1 MKPSFKFVYQ
11 LDAMD
16 CGPACL
22 CMIADHHGKRQS
34 LDRVRSR
41 SGLTKQGVSLY
52 GLSEA
57 AESMGFRTT
66 ALRLSMEKVREI
78 PLPCILHWNQ
88 RHFVVLHEVCRSRGG
103 FNYKVADPAK
113 GLSTLNEQE
122 FRSAWAG
129 TVEHNL
135 DNGIAM
141 ILEPTAAF
149 FEMEEESRNTPGNVR
164 FLASYI
170 APYRRFV
177 TQLFLGLAAG
187 SLLQL
192 VLPFLT
198 QSIVDNGIVG
208 NDLTFIHLIL
218 AAQLMFTLS
227 ASGLEF
233 IRGWILL
240 HLGSRM
246 NIALVSDFLS
256 KLMRLPMRYFDSKQT
271 GDLLQR
277 INDHER
283 IESFL
288 AGSSLNTLF
297 SMVNILIFGIVL
309 LCYSWQIFLVF
320 FAGSLLYVVW
330 VGFFMKERKKL
341 DVSYFEKQS
350 KNQARLIQLITG
362 MQEIKLHGCEQQKR
376 WEWERIQASL
386 FRIRIKALSLRQYQ
400 DSGAVLLN
408 QSKNLLITAMAAGFV
423 LKGDMTLGMMLSV
436 QYIIGQ
442 LNAPVDQLIQFMRSW
457 QDARLSLERLSEIN
471 SHEEEDSDSSL
482 KRSVDASLDNVQVEQ
497 VSFSYDGINTI
508 LQDIN
513 LDIPVGKQTA
523 IVGMSGSGK
532 TTLVK
537 LLLGYYPPRNGDI
550 KLNGSS
556 LAHHRLKDWRK
567 QCGVVMQ
574 DGFIFSDS
582 IAGNIAPGEETIDI
596 ERLQDAARTAN
607 IHDYIASLP
616 LSYNTRI
623 GPEGA
628 ALSQGQRQ
636 RILIARAVYKN
647 PTMLFL
653 DEATNALDANN
664 ERCIMDN
671 LQSFFQ
677 GRTVVVVAHRLSTV
691 RKADQIVVLQKG
703 QIAERGTH
711 EELIAHRGA
720 YYRLV
725 KNQLEL

>member
-1 MKPSFKFVYQ
+1 MKQPFKLIHQ

-22 CMIADHHGKRQS
+22 CMIAAHYGKRHT
-34 LDRVRSR
+34 LEEVRNHSK
-41 SGLTKQGVSLY
+41 LTRQGVSLY

-66 ALRLSMEKVREI
+66 ALRLGVDGIDEL
-78 PLPCILHWNQ
+78 PLPCLLHWNQ
-88 RHFVVLHEVCRSRGG
+88 RHFVVLYEIVRQHNRRA
-103 FNYKVADPAK
+103 YKIADPAE
-113 GLSTLNEQE
+113 GLLTLDAAE
-122 FRSAWAG
+122 FKKNWVCSM
-129 TVEHNL
+129 T
-135 DNGIAM
+135 NGM
-141 ILEPTAAF
+141 PVGVVLVVEPTAAF
-149 FEMEEESRNTPGNVR
+149 YTTEETVGKPKSAGI
-164 FLASYI
+164 LLSYI
-170 APYRRFV
+170 TPYRRFV
-177 TQLFLGLAAG
+177 LQLLLGLTAG

-192 VLPFLT
+192 ILPFLT

-208 NDLTFIHLIL
+208 NDLSFIHLVLI
-218 AAQLMFTLS
+218 AQLVFTIS

-240 HLGSRM
+240 HLGSRI

-256 KLMRLPMRYFDSKQT
+256 KLMRLPMRFFDSKQT

-283 IESFL
+283 IEAFL

-297 SMVNILIFGIVL
+297 SLTNILVFGIVL
-309 LCYSWQIFLVF
+309 LRYSWPIFLVF
-320 FAGSLLYVVW
+320 FIGSLLYVAW
-330 VGFFMKERKKL
+330 VSFFMKERKKL
-341 DVSYFEKQS
+341 DVRYFDKQS

-376 WEWERIQASL
+376 WEWERIQAGL
-386 FRIRIKALSLRQYQ
+386 YHIRIKALSLRQYQ

-423 LKGDMTLGMMLSV
+423 LKGQMTLGMMLSV

-442 LNAPVDQLIQFMRSW
+442 LNAPVEQLIQFMRSW
-457 QDARLSLERLSEIN
+457 QDARLSLERLSEIQ
-471 SHEEEDSDSSL
+471 HQEEEDRDAAL
-482 KRSVDASLDNVQVEQ
+482 KPALDALTDTIRIEQ
-497 VSFSYDGINTI
+497 MGFSYDGLTPT
-508 LQDIN
+508 LRDID
-513 LDIPVGKQTA
+513 LDIPLGKQTA
-523 IVGMSGSGK
+523 IVGMSGCGK

-537 LLLGYYPPRNGDI
+537 LLLGYYPPQTGSIR
-550 KLNGSS
+550 LNGHLLSQY
-556 LAHHRLKDWRK
+556 RLKEWRK

-574 DGFIFSDS
+574 DGFIFSDT
-582 IAGNIAPGEETIDI
+582 IAGNIAPGEEIIDV
-596 ERLQDAARTAN
+596 ERLQEAARTAN
-607 IHDYIASLP
+607 IHEYITSLP
-616 LSYNTRI
+616 LGYNTRI
-623 GPEGA
+623 GSEGSS
-628 ALSQGQRQ
+628 LSQGQRQ

-647 PTMLFL
+647 PRVLFL

-664 ERCIMDN
+664 ERCIMDK
-671 LQSFFQ
+671 LEGFFR

-691 RKADQIVVLQKG
+691 RRADQIVVIHQG
-703 QIAERGTH
+703 RIAECGTH
-711 EELIAHRGA
+711 DELIARQGA

>member
-1 MKPSFKFVYQ
+1 MKPSFILVSQ

-22 CMIADHHGKRQS
+22 CMIARHYGKRYTLEHVRNQS
-34 LDRVRSR
+34 K
-41 SGLTKQGVSLY
+41 LTRQGVSLY

-66 ALRLSMEKVREI
+66 ALRLSPEKMEAL

-88 RHFVVLHEVCRSRGG
+88 RHFVVLYEVQRHREQPI
-103 FNYKVADPAK
+103 YKIADPAE
-113 GLSTLNEQE
+113 GLLSLSAAD
-122 FRSAWAG
+122 FRSAWVCS
-129 TVEHNL
+129 VENGSTI
-135 DNGIAM
+135 GIAM
-141 ILEPTAAF
+141 VVEPTAAF
-149 FEMEEESRNTPGNVR
+149 YATEEKESKPKSVR
-164 FLASYI
+164 ILTSYVT
-170 APYRRFV
+170 PYRRYI
-177 TQLFLGLAAG
+177 TQLLLGLGAG

-208 NDLTFIHLIL
+208 NDLSFIHLVL

-240 HLGSRM
+240 HLGSRI

-256 KLMRLPMRYFDSKQT
+256 KLMRLPMRFFDSKQT

-297 SMVNILIFGIVL
+297 SLINILVFGIVL
-309 LCYSWQIFLVF
+309 VCYSWQIFLVF
-320 FAGSLLYVVW
+320 FGGSLLYVAW
-330 VGFFMKERKKL
+330 VSFFMKERKKL
-341 DVSYFEKQS
+341 DVSYFDKQS
-350 KNQARLIQLITG
+350 KNQSRLIQLITG

-386 FRIRIKALSLRQYQ
+386 FRIRIKTLSLRQYQ

-423 LKGDMTLGMMLSV
+423 LKGNMTLGMMLSV

-442 LNAPVDQLIQFMRSW
+442 LNAPVEQLILFMRSW
-457 QDARLSLERLSEIN
+457 QDARLSLERLSEI
-471 SHEEEDSDSSL
+471 HRQDEEDSDSTLKPVLNSL
-482 KRSVDASLDNVQVEQ
+482 TGSIHIEQ
-497 VSFSYDGINTI
+497 MGFSYDGLHHI
-508 LQDIN
+508 LQDIE
-513 LDIPVGKQTA
+513 LDIPIGKQTA

-537 LLLGYYPPRNGDI
+537 LLLGYYPPLKGSVT
-550 KLNGSS
+550 LNGHS
-556 LAHHRLKDWRK
+556 LTHYRLKEWRK

-574 DGFIFSDS
+574 DGFIFSDT
-582 IAGNIAPGEETIDI
+582 IAGNIAPGEEFIDV
-596 ERLQDAARTAN
+596 ERLQNAANTAN
-607 IHDYIASLP
+607 IHEYIVSLP
-616 LSYNTRI
+616 LSYNTQI
-623 GPEGA
+623 GAEGVS
-628 ALSQGQRQ
+628 LSQGQRQ

-647 PTMLFL
+647 PKVLFL

-664 ERCIMDN
+664 ERCIMEN
-671 LQSFFQ
+671 LEGFFQ

-691 RKADQIVVLQKG
+691 RRADQIVVIHQGK
-703 QIAERGTH
+703 IAERGTH
-711 EELIAHRGA
+711 DELIARHGA